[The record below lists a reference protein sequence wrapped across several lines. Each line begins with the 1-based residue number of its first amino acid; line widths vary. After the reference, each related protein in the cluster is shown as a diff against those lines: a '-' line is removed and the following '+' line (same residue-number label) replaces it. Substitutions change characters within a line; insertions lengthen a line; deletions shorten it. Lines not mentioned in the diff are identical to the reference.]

1 MRVTAET
8 ERLIISKITL
18 KDVTFFLEL
27 INTPHWIKYI
37 GDKKVRTI
45 SEAKR
50 YLKNGILKSYKEEGF
65 GFYKLSF
72 KNEGLNAIGICG
84 LVNRKELE
92 DVDIGFALL
101 PKYEGRGFGIEA
113 SIEIM
118 KLAHHKFGLKKVTA
132 ITLPKNLN
140 SIKLL
145 KKLGLKYQK
154 TVIPFEDGKELLLF
168 VKTFA

>member
-1 MRVTAET
+1 MSVIAET

-18 KDVTFFLEL
+18 RDADFFLEL

-37 GDKKVRTI
+37 GDRKVNTI
-45 SEAKR
+45 SQAKQ
-50 YLKNGILKSYKEEGF
+50 YLKNGTLKSYKEMGF

-72 KNEGLNAIGICG
+72 KIEGLKTIGICG
-84 LVNRKELE
+84 LVKRKELE

-101 PKYEGRGFGIEA
+101 PKYEGRGIGFEA

-118 KLAHHKFGLKKVTA
+118 KLAHYKFGLKKVTA
-132 ITLPKNLN
+132 ITSPINLN

-145 KKLGLKYQK
+145 KNW
-154 TVIPFEDGKELLLF
+154 V
-168 VKTFA
+168 